1 MAAECAF
8 LLPSGKKC
16 RCMAT
21 RNHEFCRHHGAP
33 PRPKTLLPT
42 GDRRWSRVACWRDLG
57 RSLGEYP
64 KPEIPGELLYILHSL
79 LEDDISDRTAGRI
92 LRSLLQRY
100 GSVPFMPEAETSPV
114 SAIPPGIDE
123 FSRLTSRL
131 TPKRDEQPRGR
142 Q

>member
-21 RNHEFCRHHGAP
+21 RNHKFCRHHGAP
-33 PRPKTLLPT
+33 SRPKTLPT
-42 GDRRWSRVACWRDLG
+42 GDRPWSRVACWRDLG

-114 SAIPPGIDE
+114 PAIPPGIDE